1 MANKL
6 YEEGYIQE
14 IADAIRTHAPE
25 LEGNRLFY
33 LANMPTAIGSVAS
46 ENRSKGKEELKD
58 EEARTADNVNLV
70 NNDVPEADDVWS
82 AYIKVKVDS
91 GYYAEDTEKEFRAAD
106 GGLDGLV
113 DGIYEKGHNDGY
125 NFGYTEGYNDGL
137 AEGGGGDEPYDPTT
151 VWLLNDVLVNTGSGI
166 QGTTINVPFV
176 SAGEEFVKITHTT
189 LALNYYRSDG
199 TSEQAWSSRKG
210 WTSDD
215 YKTIT
220 FPEEITDGTLQ
231 TWLDTNATLISG
243 GGGGQD
249 ADISPEDSLTFM
261 EQVQSPSVVY
271 MSLYDYCFIL
281 DNFGAYGGRTIED
294 MIEIEYSD
302 LNSNPLTISLINYTD
317 MYAHYYIK
325 ATDVANDD
333 QGHLVHIEALP
344 QGDNSIDIV
353 SQQTTVP
360 ACDWKIEVQ
369 GARFTKYA

>member
-1 MANKL
+1 MAK
-6 YEEGYIQE
+6 YFIQE
-14 IADAIRTHAPE
+14 ETLTAIGDAIR
-25 LEGNRLFY
+25 
-33 LANMPTAIGSVAS
+33 
-46 ENRSKGKEELKD
+46 SKTGGTETL
-58 EEARTADNVNLV
+58 T
-70 NNDVPEADDVWS
+70 P
-82 AYIKVKVDS
+82 
-91 GYYAEDTEKEFRAAD
+91 AEMVTVIESIE
-106 GGLDGLV
+106 
-113 DGIYEKGHNDGY
+113 
-125 NFGYTEGYNDGL
+125 T
-137 AEGGGGDEPYDPTT
+137 GGGGDEPYDPTT

-166 QGTTINVPFV
+166 QGTTINVSFV
-176 SAGEEFVKITHTT
+176 STGEEFVKITHTT

-199 TSEQAWSSRKG
+199 TSEQAWNSRKG

-220 FPEEITDGTLQ
+220 FPEEITDETLIA
-231 TWLDTNATLISG
+231 WLDTNATLISGGG

-325 ATDVANDD
+325 ATDVANED

-344 QGDNSIDIV
+344 QGDNSIDIG

>member
-1 MANKL
+1 MAEYLIQGETLTDIADQIRSRTGSKDL
-6 YEEGYIQE
+6 IPPADMGRQVQLVYAKGYINGK
-14 IADAIRTHAPE
+14 DAIT
-25 LEGNRLFY
+25 EG
-33 LANMPTAIGSVAS
+33 
-46 ENRSKGKEELKD
+46 
-58 EEARTADNVNLV
+58 EARTASDVYTAVEAEAKNVEV
-70 NNDVPEADDVWS
+70 SVTQ
-82 AYIKVKVDS
+82 
-91 GYYAEDTEKEFRAAD
+91 GYYAIEVVKN
-106 GGLDGLV
+106 V
-113 DGIYEKGHNDGY
+113 DVQDVYDA
-125 NFGYTEGYNDGL
+125 GYTEGYEKGL
-137 AEGGGGDEPYDPTT
+137 AAGGGGGGGDEPYDPTT
-151 VWLLNDVLVNTGSGI
+151 VWLINDVPTVGTGIGV
-166 QGTTINVPFV
+166 TINVPFV
-176 SAGEEFVKITHTT
+176 SAGEEFVKIQIST
-189 LALNYYRSDG
+189 LVLNYHRSDG
-199 TSEQAWSSRKG
+199 TIASAWGSRKG

-220 FPEEITDGTLQ
+220 FPDVITDETLQ
-231 TWLDTNATLISG
+231 TWLDANATLISGGG

-271 MSLYDYCFIL
+271 MSLYEYCFIL

-325 ATDVANDD
+325 ATDMANEE